1 MTEPAVQQVAT
12 TSPFL
17 QDLVRLLRA
26 EDSFGAWDK
35 KSDEMVLDPFIL
47 TKEKRREIPLIGDPD
62 PDTLWRLELFY
73 KAVGLGIERRTGLI
87 ASPMMK
93 LSHEGFGRMLLTT
106 GRLVVVLKNL
116 RDVHRFG
123 FSSLEAMTEE
133 AEKLIGQAV
142 DMIERF
148 PEVARI

>member
-1 MTEPAVQQVAT
+1 MTEPAIQHTAS
-12 TSPFL
+12 TSPFI
-17 QDLVRLLRA
+17 QDLIRLLRA

-35 KSDEMVLDPFIL
+35 KSDEAVLEPFIL
-47 TKEKRREIPLIGDPD
+47 TKEKRREIPIIGDPD

-123 FSSLEAMTEE
+123 FPSMDAMAEE
-133 AEKLIGQAV
+133 ADKLIGQAV
-142 DMIERF
+142 EMIERF
-148 PEVARI
+148 PEVARL

>member
-1 MTEPAVQQVAT
+1 MTEPAIQQTTA
-12 TSPFL
+12 TSPFI
-17 QDLVRLLRA
+17 QDLIRLLRA

-35 KSDEMVLDPFIL
+35 KSDEAVLEPFIL
-47 TKEKRREIPLIGDPD
+47 TKEKRREIPIIGDPD
-62 PDTLWRLELFY
+62 PDILWRLELFY
-73 KAVGLGIERRTGLI
+73 RAVGLGIERRTGLI
-87 ASPMMK
+87 ASPIMK

-123 FSSLEAMTEE
+123 FLSLEAMAEE

-142 DMIERF
+142 EMIERF
-148 PEVARI
+148 PEVARL

>member
-1 MTEPAVQQVAT
+1 MNEPAVQQGTT
-12 TSPFL
+12 TSLFI

-35 KSDEMVLDPFIL
+35 KSDEMVLEPFIL
-47 TKEKRREIPLIGDPD
+47 TKEKRREIPIIGDPD

-87 ASPMMK
+87 ASPIMK

-106 GRLVVVLKNL
+106 GRLVVILKNL

-123 FSSLEAMTEE
+123 FPSLEAMTQE
-133 AEKLIGQAV
+133 AEKLIGEAV
-142 DMIERF
+142 GMIERF
-148 PEVARI
+148 PEVARL